1 MLKSLKPCY
10 TSNIRSIEG
19 SRNYFLTPTFGFSQI
34 INKLTRKHNRLALIL
49 LVKHQSCHHIETSQL
64 ICSAIK
70 DKLISIVLHPQPWL
84 EGSYKIGSF
93 CLSFRPSFCL
103 SVSFL
108 GIGSLVFSELSMVL
122 GAHIQL
128 CMTAWFF
135 WKKSLLSKNDQKLYK
150 LTQNRVF
157 GIFKKITSLVLFA
170 ICVKWKFLWFI
181 NILRKLHTWEKSVS
195 QAIAK
200 NDSRLM
206 RFKNSLIANMKA
218 WPWVACDRTCTCPHT
233 PYFV

>member
-135 WKKSLLSKNDQKLYK
+135 LEKIPIKQKWP
-150 LTQNRVF
+150 
-157 GIFKKITSLVLFA
+157 KIVQTDPKQGF
-170 ICVKWKFLWFI
+170 WTF
-181 NILRKLHTWEKSVS
+181 
-195 QAIAK
+195 
-200 NDSRLM
+200 
-206 RFKNSLIANMKA
+206 
-218 WPWVACDRTCTCPHT
+218 
-233 PYFV
+233 